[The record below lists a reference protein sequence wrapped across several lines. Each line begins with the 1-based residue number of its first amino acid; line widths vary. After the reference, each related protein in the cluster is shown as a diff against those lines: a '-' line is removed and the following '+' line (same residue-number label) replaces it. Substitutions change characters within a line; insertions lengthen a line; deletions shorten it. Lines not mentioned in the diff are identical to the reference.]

1 MVQRVLKSISAERR
15 LKGLEVNWTNLL
27 GQIMTV
33 CNSHTGT
40 RSLNT
45 SSYQAVFGQ
54 RFHPVLRCTVSEM
67 RECVSISQR
76 LRLSP
81 DERLEKYVKEHD
93 IVDIAAGPSR
103 PFDPTQED
111 TEDDD
116 DAEDESEGDEIND
129 STFPDC

>member
-67 RECVSISQR
+67 RECVSLSQC

-81 DERLEKYVKEHD
+81 DERLEKLPLTILPQRSPMSIKTRLLR
-93 IVDIAAGPSR
+93 ALM
-103 PFDPTQED
+103 
-111 TEDDD
+111 
-116 DAEDESEGDEIND
+116 
-129 STFPDC
+129 